1 MDSLEVKLQVSRRC
15 PSTIVTISA
24 GSGRMFV
31 RSGLTVRR
39 LTMYY
44 DTCNLYIRFERGEI
58 MAKALTSL
66 RLDDRLVR
74 RAQKVLGAKS
84 RTQTIEMSLEAV
96 VETEKHRKLI
106 KRYSGKARPGDF
118 DHS

>member
-1 MDSLEVKLQVSRRC
+1 MRSIANIFANFAEHAHEHDRGCRPASLTVYY
-15 PSTIVTISA
+15 TA
-24 GSGRMFV
+24 GS
-31 RSGLTVRR
+31 
-39 LTMYY
+39 
-44 DTCNLYIRFERGEI
+44 LYIQIGKERL
-58 MAKALTSL
+58 MAKSLTSL

-74 RAQKVLGAKS
+74 RAQRVLGAKS

-118 DHS
+118 DRS

>member
-1 MDSLEVKLQVSRRC
+1 M
-15 PSTIVTISA
+15 
-24 GSGRMFV
+24 
-31 RSGLTVRR
+31 
-39 LTMYY
+39 
-44 DTCNLYIRFERGEI
+44 GEI
-58 MAKALTSL
+58 MAKAMTSL

-74 RAQKVLGAKS
+74 RAQKALGAKN

-118 DHS
+118 DRS

>member
-1 MDSLEVKLQVSRRC
+1 V
-15 PSTIVTISA
+15 
-24 GSGRMFV
+24 
-31 RSGLTVRR
+31 
-39 LTMYY
+39 
-44 DTCNLYIRFERGEI
+44 
-58 MAKALTSL
+58 AKFLTSL

-74 RAQKVLGAKS
+74 TAQKVLGAKT

-106 KRYSGKARPGDF
+106 KRFSGKARPGDF

>member
-1 MDSLEVKLQVSRRC
+1 MDPITFRLPAGLLVVS
-15 PSTIVTISA
+15 
-24 GSGRMFV
+24 GGRDPTHK
-31 RSGLTVRR
+31 SGLTSAVTQS
-39 LTMYY
+39 LTAYY
-44 DTCNLYIRFERGEI
+44 VIGSLYIHIGTRCM

-118 DHS
+118 DRS

>member
-1 MDSLEVKLQVSRRC
+1 
-15 PSTIVTISA
+15 
-24 GSGRMFV
+24 
-31 RSGLTVRR
+31 
-39 LTMYY
+39 
-44 DTCNLYIRFERGEI
+44 
-58 MAKALTSL
+58 MAKRLTSL

-96 VETEKHRKLI
+96 VESEKHRKLI